1 MMQDFA
7 DDFYER
13 TCYTGTMVIYGTAS
27 AGKSLQGLF
36 LWRNYGIQ
44 EDQLYRAGLVH
55 PQV

>member
-1 MMQDFA
+1 MEVDVVLMILLQCK
-7 DDFYER
+7 ENKE
-13 TCYTGTMVIYGTAS
+13 TAS

-44 EDQLYRAGLVH
+44 EDQLCRAGLVH